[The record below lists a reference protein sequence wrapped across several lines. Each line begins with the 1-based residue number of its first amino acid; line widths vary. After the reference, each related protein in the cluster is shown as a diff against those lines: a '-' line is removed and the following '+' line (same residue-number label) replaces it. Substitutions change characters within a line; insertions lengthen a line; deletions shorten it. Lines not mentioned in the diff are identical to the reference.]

1 MVTTRTREISNVL
14 RDSRGR
20 YCVRQIQFSSSPKRT
35 EPCPF
40 PSLFVH
46 AVLDLL
52 DLRSHRSDSF
62 RSRTFPSRK
71 RRDENPGPLVRFV
84 FQFPFIFC
92 AIEVNTESSFS
103 PPPFKNVPTLAETRD
118 DESQIVLRRHARPR
132 CSRRMAS
139 LTAMLSQC
147 NRNIME
153 M

>member
-92 AIEVNTESSFS
+92 AIEVNTKRSFFFPLKTFLRS
-103 PPPFKNVPTLAETRD
+103 PRLATTSRKLSYEDTRVRAVHA
-118 DESQIVLRRHARPR
+118 EWRH
-132 CSRRMAS
+132 
-139 LTAMLSQC
+139 
-147 NRNIME
+147 
-153 M
+153 